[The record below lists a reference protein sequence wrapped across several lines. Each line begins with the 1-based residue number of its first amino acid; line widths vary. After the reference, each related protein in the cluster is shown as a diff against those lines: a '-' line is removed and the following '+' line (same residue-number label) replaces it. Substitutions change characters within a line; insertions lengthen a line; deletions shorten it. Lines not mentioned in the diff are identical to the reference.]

1 MATQIRTTFISKT
14 LIDFLEDLGKQKGG
28 QLGTKLLLSANL
40 LNIIYKR
47 FSTEEE
53 FLKAIPYM
61 ADIENG
67 ILDDFLPAIN
77 LIKNDTDSRSP
88 YYYDKI
94 FLIAMF
100 IAQEL
105 LFNLENQKYQ
115 NSEEYKYINRAVN
128 EMLIGKLKDEPLEIN
143 EEMIDKLVFFQK
155 RRGLEIINHRFK
167 NKEFQAFLKY
177 EENKNEIEKKIDGYS
192 SNIESEKQEIS
203 NFLNEKQKNVDTLAK
218 KLENLKNSY
227 NFVLLNQGFEQ
238 ILKQKNVSKW
248 LLFASVVAMGIITV
262 SPLLYKIYKNSWS
275 EMTWQEIAF
284 GVGLELILIYFF
296 RVILNEY
303 NSVKTQIMQLELRVS
318 LCQFIQSYAEYAK
331 EIKQDDPSALEK
343 FENVVF
349 SNILADSRDM
359 PSTFDSVEQIGNFIK
374 NIKS

>member
-1 MATQIRTTFISKT
+1 M
-14 LIDFLEDLGKQKGG
+14 
-28 QLGTKLLLSANL
+28 
-40 LNIIYKR
+40 
-47 FSTEEE
+47 
-53 FLKAIPYM
+53 
-61 ADIENG
+61 
-67 ILDDFLPAIN
+67 
-77 LIKNDTDSRSP
+77 
-88 YYYDKI
+88 
-94 FLIAMF
+94 AMF

-105 LFNLENQKYQ
+105 VLGVSGN
-115 NSEEYKYINRAVN
+115 
-128 EMLIGKLKDEPLEIN
+128 KLKKLHGFRRINEAVDVILANKLGGETLEI
-143 EEMIDKLVFFQK
+143 DKELIWVLDFFQN
-155 RRGLEIINHRFK
+155 RRAIELINYRFH
-167 NKEFQAFLKY
+167 NKDFQAFLNY
-177 EENKNEIEKKIDGYS
+177 EKNKGEVENKIVEYSTEIATKQ
-192 SNIESEKQEIS
+192 QEITDY
-203 NFLNEKQKNVDTLAK
+203 LEGKQTTVKGFAN
-218 KLENLKNSY
+218 KLDDLRSSY

-248 LLFASVVAMGIITV
+248 LLFASIVAMGIITV